1 MDYCTLT
8 HCKRAISNFYFVHWG
23 PLVSLCSGT
32 SPICLLF
39 SSIFFGHRVL
49 GPLSKP
55 GLFVCLVV
63 FSGHLV
69 VPKKVRKALVHRIT
83 SLFFCIFVCLVNCF
97 PPEKV
102 CKPWGKLGVSCI
114 CLFVYINCVPPFL
127 FALFVCP
134 WISCVSCDFFRLHIR
149 LFA

>member
-1 MDYCTLT
+1 MQALG
-8 HCKRAISNFYFVHWG
+8 SLG
-23 PLVSLCSGT
+23 EPLIGNVAHLFNCFPPFSLATWSW
-32 SPICLLF
+32 
-39 SSIFFGHRVL
+39 

-69 VPKKVRKALVHRIT
+69 VPKKVMKALVPRIT

-134 WISCVSCDFFRLHIR
+134 WMSCVSCDFFSFTYSFVCLIAFLERK
-149 LFA
+149 FVSPGVN